1 MNGFRDLLTNMTP
14 RGRIGL
20 AASVLAVVLTGVVLF
35 SWASRP
41 SYTLALTGLDPAE
54 TGKITTTL
62 DERGIGYQLRNN
74 GTAVAVEEA
83 KTAEAQIALAEGGQA
98 GSGSRHPGFELVTE
112 QKLGA
117 SNFQQQVAFQQ
128 ALEGQLGTVI
138 EQIQGVSR
146 ADVQLALP
154 DDQLFAEEGE
164 PPTAS
169 VLLGGEAGAL
179 SAASI
184 RGIAGLV
191 ASSVKGLKT
200 ENVTI
205 TDAAG
210 TPLWPTGE
218 ATGAGGT
225 SALQAEAKYARSLES
240 QVDAML
246 ARTLGPGKA
255 KVQVAADLDM
265 TEGTREELRHGRRGI
280 ATTRKTETET
290 FQGTGGAA
298 QGGAAGTAGN
308 VPNYAAG
315 AAGAGESE
323 YERESAEEDLG
334 VDKTVTRT
342 KLVAG
347 EVQRMSVALVV
358 DKSVPTDQV
367 DALRDTVA
375 AAVGLDTERGDTI
388 RATQLEFAKPP
399 AEPAPSQMKSMM
411 GLARYVAIGIGALV
425 FLVLTALLIR
435 RAERRPL
442 QGEPVWLREL
452 DGPRTIAD
460 LERGVAAGEETE
472 AWRAPDGEV
481 TKTRK
486 RLEQVVEDDTERV
499 AATVRAWMQ
508 ED

>member
-1 MNGFRDLLTNMTP
+1 MNRDVLQNMTT
-14 RGRIGL
+14 RGKIGL
-20 AASVLAVVLTGVVLF
+20 GASALGTLLVGFLLF
-35 SWASRP
+35 SWASAP

-54 TGKITTTL
+54 TGEITAAL
-62 DERGIGYQLRNN
+62 DEKGIGYELRNN
-74 GTAVAVEEA
+74 GTALAVEEA
-83 KTAEAQIALAEGGQA
+83 QTAQAQIALAEAGHA

-138 EQIQGVSR
+138 EQIQGVQR

-154 DDQLFAEEGE
+154 DDQLFAEESD

-169 VLLGGEAGAL
+169 VLLGVEPG
-179 SAASI
+179 SMDPASV

-191 ASSVKGLKT
+191 SSSVKALKP

-205 TDAAG
+205 TDSAG

-218 ATGAGGT
+218 ASADGMGGT
-225 SALQAEAKYARSLES
+225 AALQAEMKYARGLES

-246 ARTLGPGKA
+246 ARTLGPNKA
-255 KVQVAADLDM
+255 KVQIAADLDM
-265 TEGTREELRHGRRGI
+265 TEGTREELRHGDEGV

-290 FQGTGGAA
+290 FEGTGGGA
-298 QGGAAGTAGN
+298 GGTAGTAGN
-308 VPNYAAG
+308 VPNYAQG
-315 AAGAGESE
+315 AAAGGESE
-323 YERESAEEDLG
+323 YERESEEDTLA

-342 KLVAG
+342 KLAPG
-347 EVQRMSVALVV
+347 EVERMSVALVL
-358 DKSVPTDQV
+358 DASVPAEQAS
-367 DALRDTVA
+367 ALEETVA
-375 AAVGLDTERGDTI
+375 AAVGMDEERGDTI
-388 RATQLEFAKPP
+388 ETTQIEFAKPP
-399 AEPAPSQMKSMM
+399 APEAPSQMTSMM
-411 GLARYVAIGIGALV
+411 GLAKYVALGVGALV
-425 FLVLTALLIR
+425 FLIITALLIR

-442 QGEPVWLREL
+442 AGEPVWLREL
-452 DGPRTIAD
+452 DAPRTIAD
-460 LERGVAAGEETE
+460 LERGVAGGGETE
-472 AWRAPDGEV
+472 VWRAPDGEV

-486 RLEQVVEDDTERV
+486 RLEQVVDDDTERV